1 MVITMHFVTVS
12 FKMKFQ
18 LSNYKLSDY
27 MIGSQLEENILSFK
41 PITFMERV
49 VFFIWKTCLD
59 DGNDDKVSCIPHNVF
74 SSHVITENVKT
85 SFWFTSIKNQE
96 KFNQ

>member
-1 MVITMHFVTVS
+1 
-12 FKMKFQ
+12 
-18 LSNYKLSDY
+18 
-27 MIGSQLEENILSFK
+27 
-41 PITFMERV
+41 MERV

-59 DGNDDKVSCIPHNVF
+59 DGNHDKVSCIPHNVF

-85 SFWFTSIKNQE
+85 SFLFTSIKNQE